1 MGYCPTCP
9 ALGHIE
15 RQGRLLGRMCLQ
27 MDIFYTNRPKLDIV
41 GACCPNESIL
51 GLRTSLWCHHLYDAR
66 PLETSD
72 PNKIWQNIVLRNE
85 LKLWRNTALHV
96 HRNVTYYSIET
107 KNGVLPFPSIVAQT
121 GWCRVRGSKCHCL
134 FWERRHYYNQWVAKF
149 HRLGYKK
156 WTLQYLV

>member
-134 FWERRHYYNQWVAKF
+134 FLR
-149 HRLGYKK
+149 KK
-156 WTLQYLV
+156 ALLQSMSS